1 MEEQSE
7 KPICA
12 DGAQKTSS
20 DVSQNRPRQKGLNIE
35 PPPKESGD
43 EPLYR
48 VVYVID
54 VNSADVQEAAQ
65 YTHRIMTDPESLPPV
80 LHVIDYKGN
89 DTVVDLSA
97 EPTCHEVMH
106 QPGNL
111 DEQAS
116 RFVKSGATICPKCG
130 SENLSFRS
138 IDIEDQSAYQRASCQ
153 DCESRFYSIYRL
165 VGFGLYN
172 GDDVDIHTLTEGE
185 IKETPVL
192 SKVYKA
198 IEQILES
205 LDVGGEQSRQ
215 FADEIKILRDAINHP
230 K

>member
-1 MEEQSE
+1 MKEQM
-7 KPICA
+7 
-12 DGAQKTSS
+12 KTKCVKSHS
-20 DVSQNRPRQKGLNIE
+20 LRLSIE
-35 PPPKESGD
+35 PPPKDNGG
-43 EPLYR
+43 EPLFR

-54 VNSADVQEAAQ
+54 VNAADVQEAAQ
-65 YTHRIMTDPESLPPV
+65 YTHRILTDPHSLPPV

-89 DTVVDLSA
+89 DTVVDLSGQSA
-97 EPTCHEVMH
+97 CHEAVY

-116 RFVKSGATICPKCG
+116 KFVKSGATICPKCG

-153 DCESRFYSIYRL
+153 DCESRFYSVYRL

-172 GDDVDIHTLTEGE
+172 GDDVDIHTIE
-185 IKETPVL
+185 ETNDLPRP
-192 SKVYKA
+192 SKACKA
-198 IEQILES
+198 IEQVLES

-215 FADEIKILRDAINHP
+215 FADEIKILRDAIDHP
-230 K
+230 E